1 MTISSLAFFDIL
13 QRNRL
18 IGDVTHIKT
27 VHLIIES
34 MIWEGYI
41 ISHL

>member
-34 MIWEGYI
+34 VIWEGYI